1 MSLNPFTIL
10 VFLHNYNVKA
20 PKPPNKL
27 ASPTVK
33 PDFPYFIKNGIR
45 KVVTIIKGLEIY
57 FFSYSGV
64 P

>member
-20 PKPPNKL
+20 PPKPPNKL

-33 PDFPYFIKNGIR
+33 PDVLYFIKNGSE
-45 KVVTIIKGLEIY
+45 K
-57 FFSYSGV
+57 
-64 P
+64 